1 MENTTDTKKDDQFTP
16 EEKEVNEAPE
26 HNKAPKSLM
35 ISFRAA
41 NEAEYREL
49 VAIKDQ
55 MIKDGT
61 GKSFR
66 DPLIAALKLAQKEGY
81 FLID

>member
-16 EEKEVNEAPE
+16 EEKEVNEAPD
-26 HNKAPKSLM
+26 NKPPKSLM